1 MATAEASALASDSG
15 IFIREGGGWF
25 MQRPSWVHRRRMRV
39 NNVTLAAAALLAQ
52 DDCRTEK
59 QVLLPRW
66 Q

>member
-1 MATAEASALASDSG
+1 MATAEASALALDSG

-25 MQRPSWVHRRRMRV
+25 MQRPSWVHRRMRV
-39 NNVTLAAAALLAQ
+39 NNVVSAAAALLAQ